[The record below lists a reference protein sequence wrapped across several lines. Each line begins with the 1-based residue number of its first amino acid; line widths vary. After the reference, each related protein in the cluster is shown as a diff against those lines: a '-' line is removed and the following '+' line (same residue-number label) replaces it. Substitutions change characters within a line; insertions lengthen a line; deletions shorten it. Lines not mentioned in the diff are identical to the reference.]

1 MQPFIV
7 RGIATLLALMLW
19 GWMNFAVRLAAPVLS
34 GAAAVRQLDNSD
46 LSWAS
51 AQTGIGVLSGQI
63 LPTGILLLVLVGIWW
78 RPLSR
83 LFAAASL
90 LLVMT
95 AAPSLAYYD
104 KSDWAEW
111 VEILPNQSAFL
122 IPEVGANKDSQAA
135 FMSETYLRD
144 NKVAAKR
151 VQIPH
156 VKLDNSGTFS
166 NFYVPGARL
175 IVVDRTPYNR
185 EWVSAA
191 NRGTSARDEGFRFES
206 ADSVNISTGITIAA
220 YVTEE
225 DAAKFLYWFGVTVD
239 PHANL
244 TDPAVNFAS
253 VLYGR
258 SLASVMDTVGRGR
271 VQALLAREFG
281 KRSTDDGIHQKAEIM
296 SIIEKD
302 MKAALAAKGI
312 TVDYVGFAEA
322 LTFDDHVQSAI
333 NEAYIAS
340 KDAARAQTLAP
351 AMANMEAMA
360 DIRVRQSYAAAI
372 ARWDGKLPALPGF
385 VVVPPNVMNLIDS
398 LLPAKKTAEP

>member
-1 MQPFIV
+1 M
-7 RGIATLLALMLW
+7 
-19 GWMNFAVRLAAPVLS
+19 
-34 GAAAVRQLDNSD
+34 
-46 LSWAS
+46 
-51 AQTGIGVLSGQI
+51 
-63 LPTGILLLVLVGIWW
+63 
-78 RPLSR
+78 
-83 LFAAASL
+83 
-90 LLVMT
+90 
-95 AAPSLAYYD
+95 
-104 KSDWAEW
+104 
-111 VEILPNQSAFL
+111 
-122 IPEVGANKDSQAA
+122 
-135 FMSETYLRD
+135 
-144 NKVAAKR
+144 
-151 VQIPH
+151 
-156 VKLDNSGTFS
+156 
-166 NFYVPGARL
+166 
-175 IVVDRTPYNR
+175 
-185 EWVSAA
+185 
-191 NRGTSARDEGFRFES
+191 
-206 ADSVNISTGITIAA
+206 
-220 YVTEE
+220 
-225 DAAKFLYWFGVTVD
+225 
-239 PHANL
+239 
-244 TDPAVNFAS
+244 
-253 VLYGR
+253 LYGR

>member
-1 MQPFIV
+1 VQPFIV

-95 AAPSLAYYD
+95 AAPSFAYYD